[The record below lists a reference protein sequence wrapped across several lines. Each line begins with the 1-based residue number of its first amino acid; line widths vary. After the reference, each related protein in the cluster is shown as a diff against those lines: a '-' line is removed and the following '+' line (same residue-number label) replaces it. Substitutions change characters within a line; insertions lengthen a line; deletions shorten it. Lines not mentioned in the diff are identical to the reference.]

1 MSGAFKEKS
10 QWEERDPTMRAGE
23 RSQAAWRRVA
33 GSLSQES
40 FPGEGAG
47 FSQKDTEVRAPGPL
61 SQGEESQS
69 LFHQRK
75 LQRERLGLEGRQDP

>member
-1 MSGAFKEKS
+1 M
-10 QWEERDPTMRAGE
+10 
-23 RSQAAWRRVA
+23 A

-69 LFHQRK
+69 LPP
-75 LQRERLGLEGRQDP
+75 EEASEGEVGP